1 MKVYAF
7 KYNLSFAVKCVISFF
22 VLYAFTFQVTA
33 QPSYPPSIQQYID
46 YKQDT
51 IALIHCAVA
60 DVIHKKILA
69 EQTIIISHGIITATG
84 NANTVTIPNGATII
98 DCTGKSVLP
107 GFVLLHEHMYYP
119 AVSVSPSY
127 VHLKQLPVTFP
138 RLYLACGVTTIRTAG
153 SVEPYSD
160 LSLKKEIDSNKIIGP
175 TMYVTAPYLEG
186 QGSFFPQMHEIKNA
200 DEAKKFVNFWADE
213 GFTSFKAYMNLD
225 SASLKAA
232 IKTAHAR
239 GLKITAHLCAVTYHE
254 AAEMGIDQLEHGFLA
269 ATDFIPNKKADAC
282 FFSDNPLAKI
292 DPYGKQAKDLINFLV
307 QHKVIITSTL
317 AVFEGLCTQD
327 TIPKQEVLDA
337 MSPDT
342 RDMYV
347 KYYSHEKSA
356 GMNDAVAK
364 DFIMEKEFA
373 DAGGLLTAGTD
384 PTGNGGTLAGYG
396 SLRAIELLT
405 KEGFTPIEAIR
416 IATYNGA
423 VALNAQKNIGSIEV
437 GKIADLI
444 VLNKNPLHDIHNS
457 REIRYV
463 MRDGVLYDG
472 NTLDEI
478 WPEQKKCPEWRLK
491 NVSASK

>member
-1 MKVYAF
+1 MKLCSF
-7 KYNLSFAVKCVISFF
+7 KYILLFVIKRSFSFF
-22 VLYAFTFQVTA
+22 VLCAFTFQVTA

-51 IALIHCAVA
+51 IALTHCAVA
-60 DVIHKKILA
+60 DVIHKKILPN
-69 EQTIIISHGIITATG
+69 QTIIISHGIITATG
-84 NANTVTIPNGATII
+84 NANGITIPNGATII

-119 AVSVSPSY
+119 AVSISPSY

-138 RLYLACGVTTIRTAG
+138 RLYLACGITTIRTAG

-186 QGSFFPQMHEIKNA
+186 QGSYFPQMHEIKNA
-200 DEAKKFVNFWADE
+200 AEAKKFVNFWADE

-239 GLKITAHLCAVTYHE
+239 GLKITGHLCAVTYHE

-269 ATDFIPNKKADAC
+269 ATDFIPGKKADAC
-282 FFSDNPLAKI
+282 ALSINPLANV
-292 DPYGKQAKDLINFLV
+292 DPHSKRAKDLINFLV
-307 QHKVIITSTL
+307 QHKVILTCTL

-347 KYYSHEKSA
+347 KYYSHEKNA
-356 GMNDAVAK
+356 AMNDAIAK

-384 PTGNGGTLAGYG
+384 PTGNGSVLAGYG

-437 GKIADLI
+437 GKNADLI
-444 VLNKNPLHDIHNS
+444 V
-457 REIRYV
+457 V
-463 MRDGVLYDG
+463 DG
-472 NTLDEI
+472 NVADDINNIEKAQWVFRHGI
-478 WPEQKKCPEWRLK
+478 GFNSQKILK
-491 NVSASK
+491 QLKGQVGKY